1 MLLTM
6 PLPFVEAFVEELDNG
21 LRVHES
27 EAGLSFTQ
35 RKWIGFCL
43 MGLLVTNSLCWARFE
58 RASLGQY
65 KQSALSW
72 MFHHAQI
79 TWMLVLQVSVGIVL
93 REHGISEGILSTDD
107 SDHRRS
113 KTTKRIFK
121 AHKLKDKKSGGY
133 VNGQTI
139 VLLVLVT
146 PKVTL
151 PVGFAFYQ
159 ADPVQ
164 RAWKKE
170 DERLKKKG
178 VAKKKRPASPALNP
192 EYPTKPQLALQLM
205 ENFQQSHPQ
214 VRVKAVVADALYGQ
228 QSFMDAASAL
238 FDGCQVI
245 SQLRNNQNIRYRT
258 RKYHVSTYF
267 SKFQGVT
274 QSIRIR
280 GQEPVNAIVSSARLE
295 VCAHGK
301 KRFVIALK
309 YPGEKEY
316 RYLVATDLSWRT
328 VDIIQAYSLRWLVE
342 VFIEDWKGCE
352 GWAQLAKQQGEEG
365 SSRGL
370 SLSLLL
376 DHCLLL
382 HPEQLARVE
391 NNLPAYTVGSLQ
403 RAIQM
408 EALLNGIKQIVQMPN
423 PAKQLALL
431 SQSVKEL
438 FVLRPSS
445 KHMIGKD
452 LGRLESTPSLK
463 HRSVA

>member
-1 MLLTM
+1 M
-6 PLPFVEAFVEELDNG
+6 A
-21 LRVHES
+21 
-27 EAGLSFTQ
+27 
-35 RKWIGFCL
+35 
-43 MGLLVTNSLCWARFE
+43 
-58 RASLGQY
+58 
-65 KQSALSW
+65 
-72 MFHHAQI
+72 
-79 TWMLVLQVSVGIVL
+79 
-93 REHGISEGILSTDD
+93 
-107 SDHRRS
+107 
-113 KTTKRIFK
+113 
-121 AHKLKDKKSGGY
+121 
-133 VNGQTI
+133 
-139 VLLVLVT
+139 
-146 PKVTL
+146 
-151 PVGFAFYQ
+151 
-159 ADPVQ
+159 
-164 RAWKKE
+164 KKE
-170 DERLKKKG
+170 
-178 VAKKKRPASPALNP
+178 RPASPASNP
-192 EYPTKPQLALQLM
+192 EYPTKPELALQLI
-205 ENFQQSHPQ
+205 EDFQRYHPQ

-267 SKFQGVT
+267 SKFQGGT

-280 GQEPVNAIVSSARLE
+280 GQEPVNAIVGSARLE

-342 VFIEDWKGCE
+342 VFI
-352 GWAQLAKQQGEEG
+352 
-365 SSRGL
+365 
-370 SLSLLL
+370 
-376 DHCLLL
+376 
-382 HPEQLARVE
+382 VE

-408 EALLNGIKQIVQMPN
+408 EALLNGIKQIVQTPN

-431 SQSVKEL
+431 NQSVKDL

-452 LGRLESTPSLK
+452 LGRLEPTPSLK
-463 HRSVA
+463 HRAVA

>member
-151 PVGFAFYQ
+151 PVGFAYN
-159 ADPVQ
+159 PS
-164 RAWKKE
+164 RPRKR
-170 DERLKKKG
+170 ERG
-178 VAKKKRPASPALNP
+178 KR
-192 EYPTKPQLALQLM
+192 KM
-205 ENFQQSHPQ
+205 
-214 VRVKAVVADALYGQ
+214 
-228 QSFMDAASAL
+228 
-238 FDGCQVI
+238 
-245 SQLRNNQNIRYRT
+245 
-258 RKYHVSTYF
+258 
-267 SKFQGVT
+267 
-274 QSIRIR
+274 
-280 GQEPVNAIVSSARLE
+280 
-295 VCAHGK
+295 
-301 KRFVIALK
+301 
-309 YPGEKEY
+309 
-316 RYLVATDLSWRT
+316 
-328 VDIIQAYSLRWLVE
+328 
-342 VFIEDWKGCE
+342 
-352 GWAQLAKQQGEEG
+352 
-365 SSRGL
+365 
-370 SLSLLL
+370 
-376 DHCLLL
+376 
-382 HPEQLARVE
+382 
-391 NNLPAYTVGSLQ
+391 
-403 RAIQM
+403 
-408 EALLNGIKQIVQMPN
+408 NG
-423 PAKQLALL
+423 
-431 SQSVKEL
+431 
-438 FVLRPSS
+438 
-445 KHMIGKD
+445 
-452 LGRLESTPSLK
+452 
-463 HRSVA
+463 